1 MKCVKCGYENQQY
14 FEFCPCCGESAN
26 ANIVSLNPVA
36 DRVLCALKSG
46 WFLTICILTSV
57 SCILGFSNDG
67 LPVFN
72 ILFTIFLWL
81 VFAASR
87 KDIAD
92 ARYIRN
98 VSGTVFAYFVV
109 GWVLTGLLIFF
120 EILIALVFSVASN
133 NIDFSQ
139 ILYESLLE
147 NDIPVLI
154 TEEILN
160 IFSSLSVWF
169 FIIFFL
175 LLIAFVYIF
184 NVLAIRKI
192 HKFVQSVYRSIEM
205 CTFNFVKAKA
215 ARNWLFVLGGLQT
228 LSALAT
234 ITNFTVCTNA
244 LCIALIEIFTG
255 VLINIYFI
263 PKNADI

>member
-1 MKCVKCGYENQQY
+1 MKCPKCGYENQQY

-26 ANIVSLNPVA
+26 MEVISLNPVA

-46 WFLTICILTSV
+46 WFLSVCILTSI

-67 LPVFN
+67 LPVFY

-98 VSGTVFAYFVV
+98 ISGTVFAYYVI
-109 GWVLTGLLIFF
+109 GWVVTGLLAFAG
-120 EILIALVFSVASN
+120 LLLTLACVLTAKN
-133 NIDFSQ
+133 ADFLQ
-139 ILYESLLE
+139 MFYESLLE
-147 NDIPVLI
+147 TGIPVMTAKEVLNSYSSFLVWLI
-154 TEEILN
+154 IAMILALMAL
-160 IFSSLSVWF
+160 IFVFS
-169 FIIFFL
+169 
-175 LLIAFVYIF
+175 
-184 NVLAIRKI
+184 VLAIRKI
-192 HKFVQSVYRSIEM
+192 HKFVQSVYQSIDM

-215 ARNWLFVLGGLQT
+215 ARNWLFALSGLQIIST
-228 LSALAT
+228 LISIPNYTTCA
-234 ITNFTVCTNA
+234 NS

-255 VLINIYFI
+255 ILINCYFVE
-263 PKNADI
+263 KNTNI

>member
-1 MKCVKCGYENQQY
+1 MKCPKCGYENQQY

-26 ANIVSLNPVA
+26 MEVISLNPVA

-46 WFLTICILTSV
+46 WFLCICILTSI
-57 SCILGFSNDG
+57 SCVLGLSNEG

-98 VSGTVFAYFVV
+98 ISGTVFAFYITS
-109 GWVLTGLLIFF
+109 WVAIGLLIFSGVLLS
-120 EILIALVFSVASN
+120 LIFVLTSE
-133 NIDFSQ
+133 NIDFLQ

-147 NDIPVLI
+147 NDVPVLVAK
-154 TEEILN
+154 EVLN
-160 IFSSLSVWF
+160 TFSSLSVWF
-169 FIIFFL
+169 VIVIF
-175 LLIAFVYIF
+175 LILIGLIYIF

-192 HKFVQSVYRSIEM
+192 HKFVQSVYQSIEM

-215 ARNWLFVLGGLQT
+215 ARNWLFVLGGLQA
-228 LSALAT
+228 LSALT
-234 ITNFTVCTNA
+234 SIPNYTVCANS
-244 LCIALIEIFTG
+244 LCVALIEIFTG
-255 VLINIYFI
+255 VLINCYFI
-263 PKNADI
+263 PKNNQP

>member
-1 MKCVKCGYENQQY
+1 MKCPKCGYENQQY

-26 ANIVSLNPVA
+26 MEVISLNPVA

-46 WFLTICILTSV
+46 WFLWVCILTSI
-57 SCILGFSNDG
+57 SCVLGLSNEG

-98 VSGTVFAYFVV
+98 ISGTVFAFYITS
-109 GWVLTGLLIFF
+109 WVAIGLLIFSGLLLS
-120 EILIALVFSVASN
+120 LIFVLTSE
-133 NIDFSQ
+133 NIDFLQ

-147 NDIPVLI
+147 NGLPEMTAKEVL
-154 TEEILN
+154 N
-160 IFSSLSVWF
+160 AFAGFSVWF
-169 FIIFFL
+169 IIGAIFAA
-175 LLIAFVYIF
+175 IAFLFVF
-184 NVLAIRKI
+184 NVISTRKI
-192 HKFVQSVYRSIEM
+192 HKFVQSVYQSIEM

-215 ARNWLFVLGGLQT
+215 ARNWLFVLGGLQA
-228 LSALAT
+228 LSALTSIPNYTFCA
-234 ITNFTVCTNA
+234 NS
-244 LCIALIEIFTG
+244 LCVALIEIFTG
-255 VLINIYFI
+255 VLINCYFI
-263 PKNADI
+263 PKNNQP

>member
-1 MKCVKCGYENQQY
+1 MKCPKCGYENQQY
-14 FEFCPCCGESAN
+14 FEFCPCCGESSSME
-26 ANIVSLNPVA
+26 IISLNPVA

-46 WFLTICILTSV
+46 WFLSICILTSI
-57 SCILGFSNDG
+57 SCIFGFSNDG

-98 VSGTVFAYFVV
+98 ISGTVFAYFVV
-109 GWVLTGLLIFF
+109 GWVVTGLLIFSG
-120 EILIALVFSVASN
+120 LLLTLVFTVASN

-154 TEEILN
+154 AKEVLN
-160 IFSSLSVWF
+160 TISSLSVWF
-169 FIIFFL
+169 FVVIF
-175 LLIAFVYIF
+175 LILIGLIYVF

-192 HKFVQSVYRSIEM
+192 HKFVQSVYQSIDM
-205 CTFNFVKAKA
+205 CTFNFAKAKA
-215 ARNWLFVLGGLQT
+215 ARNWLFVLGGLQA
-228 LSALAT
+228 LSALTSMPDYMACAST
-234 ITNFTVCTNA
+234 

-255 VLINIYFI
+255 VFINCYFI
-263 PKNADI
+263 EKKTNI